1 MLNKFLDASKAFGQT
16 ISLSKTEVL
25 YQPALNTTPVGPNI
39 SIDDTP
45 LANVDS
51 FNYLVILSHIP
62 SQCFFLYVLVP

>member
-1 MLNKFLDASKAFGQT
+1 MEASKAFGLT

-25 YQPALNTTPVGPNI
+25 YQPAPNTTPVEPNI

-51 FNYLVILSHIP
+51 FNYLAWTASSETTDSWIKNSRP
-62 SQCFFLYVLVP
+62 GSAK